1 MMSKKI
7 KQLEKRV
14 KKLEEEIGSNTW
26 VSFDE
31 ISISKELC
39 RLKKK
44 LDELDKDVNGWCD
57 GLNDTD
63 KAVIKKAFAAFLGR
77 LIWC

>member
-1 MMSKKI
+1 MSKKI

-57 GLNDTD
+57 GLNDAD

>member
-57 GLNDTD
+57 GLNDAD

>member
-1 MMSKKI
+1 M
-7 KQLEKRV
+7 
-14 KKLEEEIGSNTW
+14 
-26 VSFDE
+26 

-57 GLNDTD
+57 GLNDAD